1 MEHCNFLNCMLCKL
15 YLKMFFKIQAVI
27 IHKISKF
34 HSKNQMSYQGQE
46 NSQPKHKKK
55 KKPIK
60 R

>member
-1 MEHCNFLNCMLCKL
+1 M
-15 YLKMFFKIQAVI
+15 
-27 IHKISKF
+27 STF

-55 KKPIK
+55 TIK